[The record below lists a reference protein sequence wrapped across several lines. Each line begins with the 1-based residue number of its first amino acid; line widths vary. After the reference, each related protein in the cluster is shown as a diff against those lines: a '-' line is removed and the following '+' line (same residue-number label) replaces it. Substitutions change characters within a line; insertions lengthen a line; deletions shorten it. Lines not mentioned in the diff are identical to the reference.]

1 MDTRMAL
8 GGGGGGRYDTLGG
21 GETVSRPELVD
32 VFGLVGALARL
43 SQCVMSHNH
52 RLPAPPGYPQTP
64 HTMYA
69 RFHSS
74 EGPQK
79 PKSVNQP
86 HSRLSRRFGRHLLQ
100 PGLSTLESYDSRLT
114 PASYGGT
121 STRARAFH
129 IWNGADPPVNRAAM
143 PATPAQVVSSLLWS
157 AREGSHVAPEYCEYS
172 LKIFPRSSSRR
183 S

>member
-1 MDTRMAL
+1 MDTRVAL
-8 GGGGGGRYDTLGG
+8 GGDGGGTYDTLGG

-74 EGPQK
+74 EGPLK
-79 PKSVNQP
+79 PKSMNQP
-86 HSRLSRRFGRHLLQ
+86 HSRFSRRL
-100 PGLSTLESYDSRLT
+100 
-114 PASYGGT
+114 GGT
-121 STRARAFH
+121 YLASQH
-129 IWNGADPPVNRAAM
+129 SG
-143 PATPAQVVSSLLWS
+143 
-157 AREGSHVAPEYCEYS
+157 
-172 LKIFPRSSSRR
+172 LKS
-183 S
+183 